1 MHTLYCGPSWAV
13 QSFETPSG
21 DNDTVKTNLAQEL
34 ELTDYTS
41 LAQCACSNW
50 DQLHRTK
57 EFMQQHPE
65 LAPFRIVF
73 VTANTLQDGY
83 ETFGMSRVEFAKFFL
98 LSTNPDNIVKSL
110 EQNFYKELNALD
122 IPVALIGAHTD
133 ITCESHDNITVI
145 HSSWQNFLAQK
156 CNIPNLDQNSFY
168 GWPAEIANL
177 WLQGAYSPERGLP
190 VKFDLGANPSH
201 EVVFF
206 IDRTLSQWTTMETNN
221 LFQGVHPNIR
231 GNQLF
236 AQEIKQS
243 VNNWLDKH
251 Q

>member
-21 DNDTVKTNLAQEL
+21 DNDTVNTNLAQEL

-145 HSSWQNFLAQK
+145 HSSWQNFLGQQ
-156 CNIPNLDQNSFY
+156 CGLNNFY
-168 GWPAEIANL
+168 GWAADVGHR
-177 WLQGAYSPERGLP
+177 WLRGIIIPEVGP
-190 VKFDLGANPSH
+190 PEHFELGADPSKATVDEIH
-201 EVVFF
+201 KL
-206 IDRTLSQWTTMETNN
+206 IRMYWPIMEKNK
-221 LFQGVHPNIR
+221 LFKGSHPTIL